1 MSNKEIPIQLLEMI
15 EKTRAGLHQIVD
27 ERCDALIHGMENGGS
42 SQRRKAFSL
51 YSNPVVFK
59 GEKPESMTMPDGTVI
74 ETKNWRTVAAAILK
88 DCNADAE
95 RHNRMMQLCGIAFGR
110 FRSIL
115 SHEPLTMNVPLEI
128 DEDLYFEGK
137 FDTEYLIRVM
147 KEKVLDPVG
156 YDYSGITITLRDTEP
171 AFSVESEEKDMTK
184 DESEEE
190 GFSMQM

>member
-1 MSNKEIPIQLLEMI
+1 MSNKETKIQMI
-15 EKTRAGLHQIVD
+15 EEARADMHQLVD
-27 ERCDALIHGMENGGS
+27 ERYDELIHCLEDGGS
-42 SQRRKAFSL
+42 PQRRKAFSL
-51 YSNPVVFK
+51 SSNPVVFK
-59 GEKPESMTMPDGTVI
+59 GEKPESMTMPDGTII
-74 ETKNWRTVAAAILK
+74 ETKNWKAAAVAILK

-95 RHNRMMQLCGIAFGR
+95 RHNRMMKLCGIAFGR

-115 SHEPLTMNVPLEI
+115 SHEPLTMNAPLEI

-137 FDTEYLIRVM
+137 FDTEYLIRMM

-171 AFSVESEEKDMTK
+171 AFSVEPEDEDMTE
-184 DESEEE
+184 DENEEE